1 MLVFVLMLL
10 NTYECLKSN
19 SPHAVA
25 LVTLSQ
31 FLPEETFLS
40 KPLALLLLGLHL
52 VGLVYCAVVWLQASK
67 IQTGRRIFLNKEQRL
82 SSHYIIYTML
92 ISNFIGICFARTL
105 HYQFY
110 VWYFHALPFL
120 LWTNDNNHN
129 NAYPVPLR
137 LALMAAIEYAFLTFP
152 ATPTSSAVLQVAHAA
167 ILLRTSPPPI
177 LEDNQ
182 EREAKERRKIQ

>member
-1 MLVFVLMLL
+1 LSILF
-10 NTYECLKSN
+10 
-19 SPHAVA
+19 
-25 LVTLSQ
+25 SQ

-40 KPLALLLLGLHL
+40 KPLALLLLALHVL
-52 VGLVYCAVVWLQASK
+52 GLVYCAVVWLQATK
-67 IQTGRRIFLNKEQRL
+67 QQTGRRIFLSKHNQRL

-120 LWTNDNNHN
+120 LWTNNNK
-129 NAYPVPLR
+129 NAYPLPLR

-167 ILLRTSPPPI
+167 ILLRTSPPPV
-177 LEDNQ
+177 LEDHQ
-182 EREAKERRKIQ
+182 EVEAKDRRKFE

>member
-1 MLVFVLMLL
+1 MLLVFVLMLL
-10 NTYECLKSN
+10 NTYKSVQLN
-19 SPHAVA
+19 STHAVA

-40 KPLALLLLGLHL
+40 KPLALLLLALHL
-52 VGLVYCAVVWLQASK
+52 SGLVYCAIVWLQATK
-67 IQTGRRIFLNKEQRL
+67 LQTGRRIFLSKDQRL

-120 LWTNDNNHN
+120 LWTKNNS
-129 NAYPVPLR
+129 NAYPLPLR

-167 ILLRTSPPPI
+167 ILLRTSPPPV
-177 LEDNQ
+177 LEDPQ
-182 EREAKERRKIQ
+182 ELEAKDRRKIE

>member
-1 MLVFVLMLL
+1 LL
-10 NTYECLKSN
+10 F
-19 SPHAVA
+19 
-25 LVTLSQ
+25 SQ

-52 VGLVYCAVVWLQASK
+52 LGLVYCAVVWLQATK
-67 IQTGRRIFLNKEQRL
+67 QQTGRRIFLNKDQRL

-120 LWTNDNNHN
+120 LWTNDKNDK

-137 LALMAAIEYAFLTFP
+137 LAIMAAIEYAFLTFP
-152 ATPTSSAVLQVAHAA
+152 ATPTSSAILQVAHAA
-167 ILLRTSPPPI
+167 ILLRTSPPPV
-177 LEDNQ
+177 LEDL
-182 EREAKERRKIQ
+182 EAKDRRKIE